1 MDHTNINNSFVGC
14 PLKNT
19 VTLLYFLDDET
30 IDEEINN
37 KENINKTIIKT
48 NTKISKLQINYK

>member
-30 IDEEINN
+30 IDE
-37 KENINKTIIKT
+37 
-48 NTKISKLQINYK
+48 